1 MTTNTPKP
9 VAGKKT
15 KSLHEAA
22 LNVLREANLGP
33 NVAHSDAPQKLNPT
47 DGPARGAIQDLQNR
61 NNEGAVGGRSPGG
74 PDGAPQKLSHTIV
87 PGQAPNKDLGP
98 ALTDATGPGMDVP
111 PSMKGNDT
119 VSRTSKVPG
128 GNYPAQEKFNPTS
141 KKIFAED
148 DIIEDDDMMEADD
161 EEDKPDFKK
170 MGKDVDDS
178 DEDDGDDKEDDKDD
192 DHEEPDG
199 DECKKEEYE
208 PLLPEEAIEY
218 SIGEANLNEHLS
230 AILSVNGNE
239 LTEEFK
245 TKTATIFEAAIREV
259 AQNIYAVLDEQYT
272 GALNKATALFESQM
286 SEQVDQYLGY
296 VVEQWVAENEVAIE
310 SGLRSELTEDF
321 MNGMRKLFAENYID
335 VPESKV
341 DIIEE
346 LSSKVDELEEQLNKE
361 FENSVRLR
369 NELAEAAKAEI
380 FHHVTR
386 GLTDVQVDKLAGLA
400 ESVNFTEA
408 NEYAEKLQTLKESYL
423 TPGVKAPASSGSK
436 TLDSIEPTIN
446 ENGKTLTEEKEV
458 VMNTRMAAYSQALGR
473 QVKSATFRNGTK

>member
-1 MTTNTPKP
+1 MTNNTTKP
-9 VAGKKT
+9 AAGKKL

-22 LNVLREANLGP
+22 LQVLREANLGP
-33 NVAHSDAPQKLNPT
+33 NVAHADAPQKLNPT
-47 DGPARGAIQDLQNR
+47 DGPARGAVQDLQNR
-61 NNEGAVGGRSPGG
+61 NNAGPVGGRSAGG
-74 PDGAPQKLSHTIV
+74 PDGAPQKLEPSIL
-87 PGQAPNKDLGP
+87 PGGGIATQDLGN

-111 PSMKGNDT
+111 PSMKGNDRT
-119 VSRTSKVPG
+119 SRTTKVPG

-148 DIIEDDDMMEADD
+148 DIIEDDMVEASEDD
-161 EEDKPDFKK
+161 EDDDKGDKPDFKK

-178 DEDDGDDKEDDKDD
+178 DDDDDKEDHD
-192 DHEEPDG
+192 EPDG

-208 PLLPEEAIEY
+208 PLLPEEAIEF
-218 SIGEANLNEHLS
+218 SIGEANLDEHLN
-230 AILSVNGNE
+230 AILSTNGTE

-245 TKTATIFEAAIREV
+245 SKTATIFEAAIREV
-259 AQNIYAVLDEQYT
+259 AFNIYAVLDEQYQ
-272 GALNKATALFESQM
+272 GALNEATALFEQQM
-286 SEQVDQYLGY
+286 SEQVDTYLGY

-341 DIIEE
+341 DVIES
-346 LSSKVDELEEQLNKE
+346 LSSKVDELEAQLNEE

-369 NELAEAAKAEI
+369 KELAEANKAEI

-436 TLDSIEPTIN
+436 TLDSIEPTTN
-446 ENGKTLTEEKEV
+446 ENGKTLTEDKEV
-458 VMNTRMAAYSQALGR
+458 VLNPRMAAYSQALGR